1 MIKIVPFIFTSLK
14 LLTTQPVDF
23 IVLAPKRNIDM
34 NFNLDHRSATFF
46 FFFKSPNVVDRLSCI
61 DWGPLTEAAAAA
73 TYFSRVHQDKLD
85 QL

>member
-34 NFNLDHRSATFF
+34 NFNLDHRSTTFF

-61 DWGPLTEAAAAA
+61 DWGPLTEAAAA